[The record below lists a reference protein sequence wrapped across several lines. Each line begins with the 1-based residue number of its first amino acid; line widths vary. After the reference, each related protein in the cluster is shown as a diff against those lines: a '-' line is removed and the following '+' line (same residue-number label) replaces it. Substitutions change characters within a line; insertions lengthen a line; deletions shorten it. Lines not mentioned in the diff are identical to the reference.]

1 MVYVIK
7 DLLENVLL
15 VRQDRNNTSEEPDR
29 YIIIFSFPWTI
40 YSLKAYLRPWMIPGD
55 GEEKYRLAA
64 INALEEI
71 KSLSEP
77 PEVELRGI
85 YQVPEKISRFKVAIS
100 ELIEFGLLQK
110 IEFPEDEDYEWI
122 TYQDDFLS
130 YLYQK
135 WPEKYVDLGY
145 SYLEL
150 GREDRMMIKKLYSL
164 NTRSQQE
171 NFLNEVGG
179 KIPEEFILPNLRLSK
194 KLLDNDINEIKPGFN
209 NNSSL
214 WKSSEAGEDTIRERI
229 LYEFPIGSV
238 WNSSSARNKLDEI
251 GKALSLSDD
260 QKLRIIDLKKYFDIT
275 RNDHSFKISRRK

>member
-1 MVYVIK
+1 MAKKWGQNLIDDMVYVIK

-15 VRQDRNNTSEEPDR
+15 VRQNRNTSEEPDR

-40 YSLKAYLRPWMIPGD
+40 YSLKAYLRPWIIPGD
-55 GEEKYRLAA
+55 GEEKYRLVA

-85 YQVPEKISRFKVAIS
+85 YQVPEKISRFKNAIL

-110 IEFPEDEDYEWI
+110 IEFPEDGDYGWI

-150 GREDRMMIKKLYSL
+150 GREDRMMIKKL
-164 NTRSQQE
+164 
-171 NFLNEVGG
+171 
-179 KIPEEFILPNLRLSK
+179 
-194 KLLDNDINEIKPGFN
+194 
-209 NNSSL
+209 
-214 WKSSEAGEDTIRERI
+214 
-229 LYEFPIGSV
+229 
-238 WNSSSARNKLDEI
+238 
-251 GKALSLSDD
+251 
-260 QKLRIIDLKKYFDIT
+260 
-275 RNDHSFKISRRK
+275 